1 MGGDGRDGDCD
12 SGVMM
17 VLVAAAMLMAVVVM
31 VVVLMVMV
39 VMRELFMRF
48 RSFYQLK
55 CLHLQPY

>member
-1 MGGDGRDGDCD
+1 
-12 SGVMM
+12 MM